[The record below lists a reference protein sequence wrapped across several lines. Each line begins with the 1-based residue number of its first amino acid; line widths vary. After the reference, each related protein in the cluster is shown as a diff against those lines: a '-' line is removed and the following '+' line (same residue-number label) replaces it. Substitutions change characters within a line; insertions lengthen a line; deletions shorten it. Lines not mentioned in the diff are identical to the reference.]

1 MTDSVE
7 NRLSENQ
14 QRVRDYLVTQAEQRD
29 WIELWPRTIVERGM
43 ILQLIDRMS
52 DTQADWAP
60 SDEEW
65 STRQIIEHLLA
76 WSRETLQLVEDL
88 AAGRPED
95 MREQPPETKAP
106 ISFSRLRK
114 HLAEHSVKLAS
125 LPERLPP
132 MVNLDLTSPQGNFGE
147 LNSRSWFLFIR
158 VHDTDHRQQIEAI
171 IAADGYPEA

>member
-76 WSRETLQLVEDL
+76 WL
-88 AAGRPED
+88 
-95 MREQPPETKAP
+95 
-106 ISFSRLRK
+106 
-114 HLAEHSVKLAS
+114 
-125 LPERLPP
+125 
-132 MVNLDLTSPQGNFGE
+132 
-147 LNSRSWFLFIR
+147 
-158 VHDTDHRQQIEAI
+158 
-171 IAADGYPEA
+171 